1 VTRGPVQP
9 VKLQPRL
16 DPKPWGGRELEAWG
30 IALPPGEMIGEA
42 LLTDPEATVASGAIL
57 GTPLGEMAGRDP
69 GSWIGDRGLAA
80 TGGRAIFPLLIKL
93 IDGQADLSIQVHP
106 DDRAA
111 AAAGLGTGKTEA
123 YHILAAEP
131 GSVIYLGLEPKVT
144 LEEFASSCL
153 RANGSA
159 AGCLRQIPAA
169 PGMTVLIPA
178 GTPHA
183 LGAGILLY
191 EIQQPSNV
199 TFRLD
204 DWGRVD
210 AAGMA
215 RPLHHREGLSL
226 VDPHSRPE
234 PIPRVPLGD
243 ATADRALLVATPFFA
258 LERIALSGDTAVR
271 LAPVA
276 SPQVLT
282 PVAGAVLLEASGW
295 VGSAT
300 TGETVILPAGRGA
313 TLSAR
318 AASVVMRGWVPD
330 LEREVIAPARAA
342 GASDAALR
350 SLGVPLPDMVD
361 PCRGA
366 ARERVQRSEV
376 NSC

>member
-1 VTRGPVQP
+1 VTRGPVRP

-16 DPKPWGGRELEAWG
+16 DRKPWGGRQLEAWG
-30 IALPPGEMIGEA
+30 IALPPGETIGEA
-42 LLTDPEATVASGAIL
+42 LLTDPEATVTSGAMP
-57 GTPLGEMAGRDP
+57 GTPLGELASRDP
-69 GSWIGDRGLAA
+69 AAWIGARGLAV
-80 TGGRAIFPLLIKL
+80 TGGRSIFPLLVKL

-131 GSVIYLGLEPKVT
+131 GSVIYLGLDPEVT
-144 LEEFASSCL
+144 PEDFASSCL
-153 RANGSA
+153 RADGSA
-159 AGCLRQIPAA
+159 AGCLRQVPAA

-183 LGAGILLY
+183 LGAGILIY

-199 TFRLD
+199 TYRLD

-215 RPLHHREGLSL
+215 RALHHREGLPL
-226 VDPHSRPE
+226 VDPLSRPE
-234 PIPRVPLGD
+234 PIPRVPLSD
-243 ATADRALLVATPFFA
+243 AAADRALLVATSYFA
-258 LERIALSGDTAVR
+258 LERMALAEDAAVR

-282 PVAGAVLLEASGW
+282 PITGALMLHAAGW
-295 VGSAT
+295 VASLAA
-300 TGETVILPAGRGA
+300 GETVILPAGQGA
-313 TLSAR
+313 TLCAR
-318 AASVVMRGWVPD
+318 RDCVVLRGWVPD
-330 LEREVIAPARAA
+330 LEREVIVPARAA
-342 GASDAALR
+342 GAFDAALR
-350 SLGVPLPDMVD
+350 RLGLPPPEAVA
-361 PCRGA
+361 PSWRA
-366 ARERVQRSEV
+366 AHAQVARSDV